1 MVSLKGER
9 YRAKEGFDLGNQ
21 LRLLEQLFFY
31 NLEMQQFSGKGL
43 RIGLGIRGIV
53 GAILLG
59 FICLYQPLFG
69 NDASLTWAKILLVL
83 AAAVY
88 VPFSIILD
96 RKFLPLTNIQLIA
109 ALMLLGISV
118 ATGDFLLIA
127 LGLFLHAIWDLW
139 HLATQKRYVPWWYAG
154 ACVYVDLA
162 AVALILMN
170 Q

>member
-1 MVSLKGER
+1 
-9 YRAKEGFDLGNQ
+9 
-21 LRLLEQLFFY
+21 
-31 NLEMQQFSGKGL
+31 MQSFSSKGL
-43 RIGLGIRGIV
+43 KIGLGIRGIF
-53 GAILLG
+53 GAIVLG

-69 NDASLTWAKILLVL
+69 TSSSLLWAKVLLTL

-88 VPFSIILD
+88 VAFSLIWD
-96 RKFLPLTNIQLIA
+96 RKFLPLTNFQLIA
-109 ALMLLGISV
+109 ALLLLGVSMI
-118 ATGDFLLIA
+118 TGKILFIA

-170 Q
+170 E

>member
-1 MVSLKGER
+1 MESFSSKGI
-9 YRAKEGFDLGNQ
+9 K
-21 LRLLEQLFFY
+21 
-31 NLEMQQFSGKGL
+31 
-43 RIGLGIRGIV
+43 IGLGIRGII
-53 GAILLG
+53 GAIGLG
-59 FICLYQPLFG
+59 FICLYQPLFVTSS
-69 NDASLTWAKILLVL
+69 SLLWAKILLVL

-88 VPFSIILD
+88 VAFSIIWD
-96 RKFLPLTNIQLIA
+96 RKFLLLSNVQLIA
-109 ALMLLGISV
+109 AVMLLGISV
-118 ATGDFLLIA
+118 AIGEFLFIA